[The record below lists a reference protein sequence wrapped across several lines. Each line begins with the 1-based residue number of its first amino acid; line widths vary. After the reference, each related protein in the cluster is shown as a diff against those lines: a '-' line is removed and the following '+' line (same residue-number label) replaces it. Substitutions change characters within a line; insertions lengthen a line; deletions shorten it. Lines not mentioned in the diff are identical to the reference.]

1 MVQIPAFMRF
11 HWLKILV
18 TYVMVPSSINAIY
31 SLNPTILM
39 WTFLIELGL
48 VAIAVIA
55 MALYNRRSHSS
66 HSRNEAFQVPR
77 KGMIFTVGNQ
87 LDTIRFAIDHQKP
100 KFIGLICSAETE
112 GKANMLKD
120 EIGLDEEHVMKKEV
134 DPKNIDDIRAM
145 TISILNWFRSKGLHE
160 SEIAVD
166 ITGGLTTMSAGAFD
180 ACEKQKIDSQYIFSK
195 YVNNKVIMDTK
206 DAILFAQHGSK

>member
-18 TYVMVPSSINAIY
+18 TYVMVPSCINAIY

-39 WTFLIELGL
+39 WTFLIEIGL

-55 MALYNRRSHSS
+55 MALYNRRSLLYS
-66 HSRNEAFQVPR
+66 AIAITAI
-77 KGMIFTVGNQ
+77 GMIFTVGNQ

-180 ACEKQKIDSQYIFSK
+180 ACEKEKIDSQYIFSK

-206 DAILFAQHGSK
+206 DAILFAQHGRK